1 MAYEPLHLDW
11 PGLANARDLGGLPV
25 DDGTIRPGALIRTES
40 LTRLDEPDV
49 LHEAGVTLIVDLRRP
64 NESPVPHPFADDD
77 IYVNL
82 PVEDPADVKDIDST
96 MGALYLEMLD
106 ARPDLFAQA
115 LGSMAD
121 AAPGAVLVHCA
132 AGKDRTG
139 LVVALALSV
148 AGADAE
154 TIAADYAVTGE
165 RLAPFTE
172 KYLATIEDEQQREFW
187 RGHQGTPAEFMLGV
201 LDHLDDRYGGAESYL
216 RGGGMS
222 DEQLSALRERL
233 VARPSA

>member
-1 MAYEPLHLDW
+1 MSDYTPLHLDW

-25 DDGTIRPGALIRTES
+25 KEGRIREGALIRSES
-40 LTRLDEPDV
+40 LTRLEDPDV
-49 LHEAGVTLIVDLRRP
+49 LRDAGVSLIVDLRRP
-64 NESPVPHPFADDD
+64 GESVEPHPFTDDG

-82 PVEDPADVKDIDST
+82 PVEDPADVKDVDST
-96 MGALYLEMLD
+96 MGALYLAMLD
-106 ARPDLFAQA
+106 ARPDLFATA

-139 LVVALALSV
+139 LVVALALGV
-148 AGADAE
+148 AGADRE

-165 RLAPFTE
+165 RLAPYVE
-172 KYLATIEDEQQREFW
+172 KYLATIEDERQREFW
-187 RGHQGTPAEFMLGV
+187 RGHQATPTAFMLDV
-201 LDHLDDRYGGAESYL
+201 LDHLDEEYGGVPPYL
-216 RGGGMS
+216 RKGGMS

-233 VARPSA
+233 VG